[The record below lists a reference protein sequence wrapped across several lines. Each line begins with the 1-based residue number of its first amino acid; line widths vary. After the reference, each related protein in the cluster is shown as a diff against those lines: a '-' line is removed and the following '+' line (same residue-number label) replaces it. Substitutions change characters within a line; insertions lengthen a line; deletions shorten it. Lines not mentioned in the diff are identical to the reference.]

1 MLAGLFPFAEGD
13 AVLPV
18 FLKLD
23 GRRVLLVG
31 GGRVAAGKLRPL
43 LEARA
48 KVTVVAPDIAPEIA
62 SAPVT
67 TARRAFQVEDLD
79 GVSYVVAAA
88 PREVNAVVA
97 REAGSRGLFVNAVDD
112 VENASAYAGA
122 ILRRAGVTI
131 AVSTDGDAPAL
142 AGLLREG
149 LEALLPDDLDA
160 WMGCARDARR
170 RWLADGVPMELR
182 RPLLLDALVALYARS
197 SAAAGVEQG
206 PGR

>member
-1 MLAGLFPFAEGD
+1 
-13 AVLPV
+13 
-18 FLKLD
+18 
-23 GRRVLLVG
+23 
-31 GGRVAAGKLRPL
+31 
-43 LEARA
+43 
-48 KVTVVAPDIAPEIA
+48 
-62 SAPVT
+62 
-67 TARRAFQVEDLD
+67 
-79 GVSYVVAAA
+79 
-88 PREVNAVVA
+88 VNAVVA

-170 RWLADGVPMELR
+170 RWLADGVPMERR